1 MGETQ
6 LPAIKPELYER
17 LIDRLGL
24 ALEVAR
30 TSVRLRD
37 EMPAELELRGLSH
50 AEFEV
55 IKAYLES
62 SRNAVMPVP
71 VQSRKRNRP
80 RPRLSGS
87 RTRNAPPTRRDPGRC
102 RIASRSGRQAQA
114 IARRFY
120 NTLPMIDAGPG
131 LLTGVDPL

>member
-1 MGETQ
+1 MGESQ
-6 LPAIKPELYER
+6 LSANKPELYER

-24 ALEVAR
+24 ALEAAR

-62 SRNAVMPVP
+62 LPESRNACAAAHPQPEPSSAKIVWLKDK
-71 VQSRKRNRP
+71 KRPATRA
-80 RPRLSGS
+80 RS
-87 RTRNAPPTRRDPGRC
+87 RT
-102 RIASRSGRQAQA
+102 
-114 IARRFY
+114 
-120 NTLPMIDAGPG
+120 LP
-131 LLTGVDPL
+131 LR

>member
-55 IKAYLES
+55 IKAYLDSLPERRNACAGTFPQAEPATAKIIWLKDKRRPANSAS
-62 SRNAVMPVP
+62 SR
-71 VQSRKRNRP
+71 
-80 RPRLSGS
+80 RLPH
-87 RTRNAPPTRRDPGRC
+87 R
-102 RIASRSGRQAQA
+102 
-114 IARRFY
+114 
-120 NTLPMIDAGPG
+120 
-131 LLTGVDPL
+131 

>member
-1 MGETQ
+1 MGESQ
-6 LPAIKPELYER
+6 LPASKPELYER

-55 IKAYLES
+55 IRAYLES
-62 SRNAVMPVP
+62 LPEGRHASAGAYPQQEPSSARIIWLKD
-71 VQSRKRNRP
+71 RKRVTAPAR
-80 RPRLSGS
+80 S
-87 RTRNAPPTRRDPGRC
+87 RTQP
-102 RIASRSGRQAQA
+102 SR
-114 IARRFY
+114 
-120 NTLPMIDAGPG
+120 
-131 LLTGVDPL
+131 

>member
-6 LPAIKPELYER
+6 LPASKPELYER

-55 IKAYLES
+55 IKAYMDALPER
-62 SRNAVMPVP
+62 RNACAGTLPQAEPVTAKIIWLKDK
-71 VQSRKRNRP
+71 KRPANSAR
-80 RPRLSGS
+80 S
-87 RTRNAPPTRRDPGRC
+87 RT
-102 RIASRSGRQAQA
+102 
-114 IARRFY
+114 
-120 NTLPMIDAGPG
+120 LPHR
-131 LLTGVDPL
+131 

>member
-6 LPAIKPELYER
+6 LTAIKPELYER

-55 IKAYLES
+55 IRAYLES
-62 SRNAVMPVP
+62 LPERRNACAGAYAKVEPT
-71 VQSRKRNRP
+71 SAKIIWLKDKKRPANTA
-80 RPRLSGS
+80 SS
-87 RTRNAPPTRRDPGRC
+87 RT
-102 RIASRSGRQAQA
+102 
-114 IARRFY
+114 
-120 NTLPMIDAGPG
+120 LPHR
-131 LLTGVDPL
+131 

>member
-1 MGETQ
+1 MGESQ
-6 LPAIKPELYER
+6 LTANKPELYER

-62 SRNAVMPVP
+62 LPDGRFTCAGAYSRPEPSSARIVWLKD
-71 VQSRKRNRP
+71 RKRA
-80 RPRLSGS
+80 SS
-87 RTRNAPPTRRDPGRC
+87 RTLP
-102 RIASRSGRQAQA
+102 SR
-114 IARRFY
+114 
-120 NTLPMIDAGPG
+120 
-131 LLTGVDPL
+131 